1 MYKPEEAGPLQLQK
15 RDLVIVEN
23 CAAGIP
29 QLVNDRV
36 HLEIERTNAITR
48 MPASVDP
55 IGSADHALL
64 LAVETNATAPIG
76 IMSRSVVRGQELATD
91 RLRRPADRAAN

>member
-15 RDLVIVEN
+15 RDLVIV
-23 CAAGIP
+23 G
-29 QLVNDRV
+29 
-36 HLEIERTNAITR
+36 LEIERTNAITR